1 MPFVGDRIGDF
12 CVEHVSVGHDPIG
25 HGRYE
30 YPLRI
35 VLRGVGGQQG
45 VRSVLASLFRSH
57 PMTFSG
63 YGNPYQLWFG
73 RPSIESLGDR
83 RYAVEIQGLG
93 ARVFLEDEIDS
104 FLDHLCEQGRL
115 KDRPDEEAR
124 QSILVAYMERYQAAM
139 KRRVG
144 RYRSRLRRA
153 EETP

>member
-30 YPLRI
+30 YPIRI

-57 PMTFSG
+57 PMTFSD

-73 RPSIESLGDR
+73 RPSIESLG
-83 RYAVEIQGLG
+83 
-93 ARVFLEDEIDS
+93 ARVFLEDELDR